1 MTSEI
6 RFSKAQETILDLLAD
21 TNFNNLNGLDISID
35 LRQHPSLWRSAY
47 FTSASIERSPDETW
61 VFAQYRSD
69 FISLRDLPAGYLHLD
84 TLLLLPTVGGQDA
97 LMNLTSIWGA
107 DVVEWIGTEEAGH
120 VMGDSESVKDY
131 SADPD
136 RVILFLWWD

>member
-61 VFAQYRSD
+61 V
-69 FISLRDLPAGYLHLD
+69 
-84 TLLLLPTVGGQDA
+84 
-97 LMNLTSIWGA
+97 
-107 DVVEWIGTEEAGH
+107 
-120 VMGDSESVKDY
+120 
-131 SADPD
+131 
-136 RVILFLWWD
+136 